1 VSDEGRW
8 AKLEEIVRR
17 VVREEIAGLGKKQQ
31 IKLVGGKWVGISE
44 EQRASWSEAY
54 GALDL
59 EAELKRAAAWC
70 VSNPHLAPKSQMGRF
85 LNTWFARGQN
95 TASIRSIPS
104 HAERPTVIP
113 KKLCAYCERVSTGT
127 VNGISHCDA
136 HSHDAMDRTPRPFM
150 RGVVAKP
157 VAGAD

>member
-1 VSDEGRW
+1 VEDRW
-8 AKLEEIVRR
+8 TKLEEIVRR

-31 IKLVGGKWVGISE
+31 IKLVGGKWTGISE
-44 EQRASWSEAY
+44 EQRAAWSEAY

-59 EAELKRAAAWC
+59 DAELKRAAAWC

-95 TASIRSIPS
+95 TASLRSIPP
-104 HAERPTVIP
+104 AERPTEV
-113 KKLCAYCERVSTGT
+113 KRKLCAYCDRTHTGT
-127 VNGISHCDA
+127 VNGIPHCDA

-157 VAGAD
+157 VAGHD